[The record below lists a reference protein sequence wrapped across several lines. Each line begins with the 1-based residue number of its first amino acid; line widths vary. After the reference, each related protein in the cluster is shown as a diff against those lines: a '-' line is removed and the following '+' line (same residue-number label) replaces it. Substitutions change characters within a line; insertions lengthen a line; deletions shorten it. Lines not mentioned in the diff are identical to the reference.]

1 MKSLKDLMGRIPPDS
16 YPGNSPTSS
25 NASYSARYGDRYPGD
40 EGGQDGLCPKCG
52 LEAIC
57 GGLGYVRRDLP
68 VDHPDF
74 GKLLRCPQL
83 PVDPVRREKLRS
95 LGNLD
100 AFREKSFETFQ
111 VNLPALTPVQIQSLQ
126 VALHVAQDYARS
138 PDGWLLLEGTY
149 GCGKT
154 HLAAAIANARL
165 EFEEAVLFITTP
177 DLLDHLRSTFG
188 PTSEVGYD
196 ELFDRV
202 RNAPLLILDDLGAE
216 SPTPWAQEKLFQ
228 IINHRYLH
236 RLNTVITTNVDVDR
250 LDPRVCSR
258 LLDPS
263 ITKSVKIDLP
273 DFRRNENPYTQITLT
288 NLSLYADMIFERF
301 DFREDTLTDQERRNL
316 RQAFEIALQFAAQPQ
331 GWLVFMG
338 EHGCGKTFLAAA
350 IANHRAAQGD
360 VVMFVTAADLLDY
373 LREAFNPTAGTTFSQ
388 RFQEIRSAPLL
399 VIDELDITTAS
410 PWAVEKLR
418 QIVNYRYRAQL
429 PTVFTTTLELETLD
443 PVLRS
448 RLMDARFCHVFAIL
462 APDYR
467 GGQPPG
473 PRRRS
478 AR

>member
-1 MKSLKDLMGRIPPDS
+1 MGFV
-16 YPGNSPTSS
+16 T
-25 NASYSARYGDRYPGD
+25 
-40 EGGQDGLCPKCG
+40 
-52 LEAIC
+52 
-57 GGLGYVRRDLP
+57 RDVP

-74 GKLLRCPQL
+74 GKAFPCICQRDTLELR
-83 PVDPVRREKLRS
+83 RREYLRTLS
-95 LGNLD
+95 NLD
-100 AFREKSFETFQ
+100 AVADKTFETFR
-111 VNLPALTPVQIQSLQ
+111 VELPHLSAEQNSRLGWVYQ
-126 VALHVAQDYARS
+126 HVRDYAENPR
-138 PDGWLLLEGTY
+138 GWLFLEGNY

-154 HLAAAIANARL
+154 HLAAAVANYRL
-165 EFEEAVLFITTP
+165 AQGDSVLFMTVP
-177 DLLDHLRSTFG
+177 DLLDHLRATFG
-188 PTSEVGYD
+188 PTSDITYD
-196 ELFDRV
+196 DLFDRV
-202 RNAPLLILDDLGAE
+202 RNVPLLVLDDLGAE
-216 SPTPWAQEKLFQ
+216 SPTPWAREKLFQ

-236 RLNTVITTNVDVDR
+236 RLSTVITTNADVDR
-250 LDPRVCSR
+250 LDPRVRSR

-273 DFRRNENPYTQITLT
+273 DFRRNENPYTRSALT
-288 NLSLYADMIFERF
+288 SLGLYTDMIFERF

-388 RFQEIRSAPLL
+388 RFHEIRSVPLL
-399 VIDELDITTAS
+399 VIDELDITAAS
-410 PWAVEKLR
+410 PWAIEKLR
-418 QIVNYRYRAQL
+418 QIINYRYRAQL
-429 PTVFTTTLELETLD
+429 PTVFTTTLDLETLD

-448 RLMDARFCHVFAIL
+448 RIMDARFCHVFAIL